1 MNKVDYVIAC
11 PYCKRQ
17 YRMKLDLEEITA
29 KKTRATCGRCG
40 NSFELAP
47 RIHTSEA
54 QVVPPPPPLPASSS
68 AVDIDVSDVLSS
80 MSVESLDADAT
91 VTRVTPS
98 AQSEDVKA
106 TQFIPA
112 LHPPVHP
119 AAQPVVPPDPPA
131 APTEPLAASQP
142 VDAPRTWQ
150 DLADPG
156 LTKLR
161 EEPTLALLALEQL
174 L

>member
-1 MNKVDYVIAC
+1 MNKLDYVIAC

-17 YRMKLDLEEITA
+17 YRMKLDLEEITL

-47 RIHTSEA
+47 RIHAAEVA
-54 QVVPPPPPLPASSS
+54 VAPQAASSS
-68 AVDIDVSDVLSS
+68 SVDIDMRDVLSS
-80 MSVESLDADAT
+80 IPARSDGEAT
-91 VTRVTPS
+91 VPPVP
-98 AQSEDVKA
+98 APHAEDVKA

-112 LHPPVHP
+112 MPAPPAP
-119 AAQPVVPPDPPA
+119 LA
-131 APTEPLAASQP
+131 APTP
-142 VDAPRTWQ
+142 VAPPRTWQ

-156 LTKLR
+156 LSNLR
-161 EEPTLALLALEQL
+161 EEPTLALLALEPL